1 MFIDAIVQ
9 SINDQSE
16 AAQESFFWH
25 DDVSFALIDTFK
37 KLFESAMAIVDIKNP
52 MQTASLHK
60 IVRFID
66 EALSGLAKRTNNFRE
81 NPMKNH

>member
-52 MQTASLHK
+52 M
-60 IVRFID
+60 
-66 EALSGLAKRTNNFRE
+66 
-81 NPMKNH
+81 